1 MKKFIVLIAFTALIV
16 FIVFKNSVYNPY
28 SGNYECKSNS
38 NLVLKLN
45 KDNSFLLSY
54 SVGKVSESVH
64 GKYQV
69 EDNNIILTTSKDN
82 MDTLFA
88 NNLHGKVYGSMIKV
102 TELNDEFIKY

>member
-1 MKKFIVLIAFTALIV
+1 MKKFIVLIAFTALIA

-28 SGNYECKSNS
+28 SGYYECKSNS

-54 SVGKVSESVH
+54 SVGKASESVN

-69 EDNNIILTTSKDN
+69 EDNNITLTTSKDN
-82 MDTLFA
+82 VDTLFT
-88 NNLHGKVYGSMIKV
+88 NTLHGKIDGSMIKV